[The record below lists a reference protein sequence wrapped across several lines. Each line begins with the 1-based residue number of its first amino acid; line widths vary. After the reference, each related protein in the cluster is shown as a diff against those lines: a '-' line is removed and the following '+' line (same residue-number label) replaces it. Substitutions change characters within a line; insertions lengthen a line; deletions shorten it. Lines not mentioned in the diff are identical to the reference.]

1 MLAIECE
8 WRIRRLIR
16 ANLEATGLQV
26 REAVSVSH
34 ALRLL
39 PDFEPDLVLL
49 NVDGLGA
56 ESVEA
61 LDAVRARLAGRN
73 VPIVALSSEA
83 PSRRLLSSGQLDSWL
98 QKPFAVP
105 ALIRQVQRALTYLP
119 AVDESSPRGLVADPL
134 PTQEKEA
141 NP

>member
-1 MLAIECE
+1 
-8 WRIRRLIR
+8 LIR

-39 PDFEPDLVLL
+39 PDVEPDLVLL
-49 NVDGLGA
+49 SVDGLGA

-61 LDAVRARLAGRN
+61 LDAVRVRLAGRS

-83 PSRRLLSSGQLDSWL
+83 PSHRLLRSGQLDSWL

-105 ALIRQVQRALTYLP
+105 ALIWQVQRALNVLP
-119 AVDESSPRGLVADPL
+119 AVDESL
-134 PTQEKEA
+134 PGGT
-141 NP
+141 